1 MKLLRKVLVFS
12 LFLSAVVTQAHAGS
26 LPVPEKE
33 PYPEH
38 RKKHITFNVYST
50 SSVEIM
56 GVTCT
61 AILSGTVTV
70 DLQVGGATIVSQQL
84 TLSAKCK
91 GKLSLLN
98 LRELQYN
105 GRYFTH
111 ASFEEVDD
119 RVVQAIL
126 DDPGFMAAF
135 LASLN
140 FDN

>member
-12 LFLSAVVTQAHAGS
+12 LFLSAIVTQSHAGS
-26 LPVPEKE
+26 LPVPQKE
-33 PYPEH
+33 PHPEH

-50 SSVEIM
+50 STVEIM

-84 TLSAKCK
+84 SLSARCK

-98 LRELQYN
+98 LRELHYD
-105 GRYFTH
+105 GRYFTY
-111 ASFEEVDD
+111 ASFEEVGDKD
-119 RVVQAIL
+119 IQAIL
-126 DDPGFMAAF
+126 DDPGFTAAF

-140 FDN
+140 FEK

>member
-1 MKLLRKVLVFS
+1 MFS
-12 LFLSAVVTQAHAGS
+12 LFLSAVVTQAHAGG
-26 LPVPEKE
+26 LPVPKKE
-33 PYPEH
+33 PCPEH
-38 RKKHITFNVYST
+38 RQKLITFQVYST

-70 DLQVGGATIVSQQL
+70 DLQMGGATVVSQQL

-98 LRELQYN
+98 LRELHYD
-105 GRYFTH
+105 GRYFTY
-111 ASFEEVDD
+111 ASFEEVEDKD
-119 RVVQAIL
+119 IQAII
-126 DDPGFMAAF
+126 DDPRFTAAF

-140 FDN
+140 SDN

>member
-1 MKLLRKVLVFS
+1 MFS

-26 LPVPEKE
+26 LPVPGK

-38 RKKHITFNVYST
+38 RQKHITFHVYST
-50 SSVEIM
+50 STVEIM

-70 DLQVGGATIVSQQL
+70 DLQAGVATVVSQQL

-98 LRELQYN
+98 LRELHYD
-105 GRYFTH
+105 GRYFTY

-119 RVVQAIL
+119 MDLQAIV
-126 DDPGFMAAF
+126 DDPRFTAAF
-135 LASLN
+135 LDCLN
-140 FDN
+140 FEK

>member
-12 LFLSAVVTQAHAGS
+12 LFLSAAVTQSHAGS
-26 LPVPEKE
+26 LPVPGKE

-50 SSVEIM
+50 STVEIM

-70 DLQVGGATIVSQQL
+70 DLQMGGATVVSQQL
-84 TLSAKCK
+84 SLSAKCK

-98 LRELQYN
+98 LRELHYD

-119 RVVQAIL
+119 KDIQAIL
-126 DDPGFMAAF
+126 DDPAFTAAF

-140 FDN
+140 FEK